1 MVALK
6 TERRVYLWY
15 MTPHCMPSEAGK
27 SVKFGQIFAI
37 LKKAFESGKAFTYLD
52 SDGNIVPESSTSD
65 VKKCI
70 FIADLTTS
78 PDGTVCTF
86 LINRGDP
93 DVAHPSFINPIAR
106 SVEHVS
112 PRSDQVQG
120 WSAHMTIRVIADA
133 KGRHRA
139 CFERMT
145 GVSSTLVQR
154 YLDALIDAA
163 TEGDTAYLYDKAL
176 KRGKKVVIEQRPY
189 KLRLGINKTP
199 SESLVRD
206 LQNGFLSSITLVR
219 TDASY
224 SGPGRPD
231 VLRSVSEKLT
241 LRTKKVSRDYAV
253 DYIKDVT
260 SWGKS
265 HDYDE
270 VQLKIENLPG
280 DVSAQPRFSLDKA
293 DAMDTLYTRSRP
305 LTGFTGL
312 LETCYE
318 EISPEIAGKMINELV
333 NESLW

>member
-1 MVALK
+1 MVALRS
-6 TERRVYLWY
+6 ERRVYLWY

-27 SVKFGQIFAI
+27 SVNLGQIFAI
-37 LKKAFESGKAFTYLD
+37 LQKAFNSGKAFTYLD
-52 SDGNIVPESSTSD
+52 SDGNIVPESTTAD

-70 FIADLTTS
+70 FIADLKTNS
-78 PDGTVCTF
+78 DGSVCTL

-120 WSAHMTIRVIADA
+120 WSAHMTIRMTADA

-163 TEGDTAYLYDKAL
+163 TDGDSNYLYKKPL
-176 KRGKKVVIEQRPY
+176 KRGKKVIVEERPY

-199 SESLVRD
+199 SESLTRD

-219 TDASY
+219 SDALY
-224 SGPGRPD
+224 SGPGTPD

-241 LRTKKVSRDYAV
+241 IRTKKVSRNSAV

-260 SWGKS
+260 AWGKNNN
-265 HDYDE
+265 YDE

-280 DVSAQPRFSLDKA
+280 DTSAQPRFSLDKA

-318 EISPEIAGKMINELV
+318 EISPEIQGKMINELR
-333 NESLW
+333 NETLW